1 MKFQRL
7 SPLFFVV
14 ILIVLAVFPV
24 VAGESAAAG
33 EADAVEE
40 TAEAESLDVS
50 EALFEHVLDGNTLE
64 LFPFLPE
71 IHLPAGLS
79 MHRLMLVLSVILV
92 AGLYLAWI
100 KKGDLKPKARTVFL
114 ESLVLFVRDDIV
126 YPIMGEERGEKWL
139 PFFSTMF
146 LFIAAMNML
155 GLIPA
160 FKTATGNINVTTGI
174 AVIVLLL
181 TFIAGF
187 KSLGF
192 VHFFKNLYPEGT
204 PVVIGVFVMLLEFIS
219 MFTKSMVLSLRLFAN
234 MFAGHLAILSF
245 LVLIFVIT
253 PFFGFISVPFSVFTY
268 TLEVLVGLLQAFVFT
283 LLSCIFITMAS
294 TPEGE

>member
-1 MKFQRL
+1 MNLKRPVFLLFLVLFLFQAF
-7 SPLFFVV
+7 S
-14 ILIVLAVFPV
+14 ASAGET
-24 VAGESAAAG
+24 AGESP
-33 EADAVEE
+33 
-40 TAEAESLDVS
+40 DVS
-50 EALFEHVLDGNTLE
+50 GTLFEHVLDGNTLE

-71 IHLPAGLS
+71 IELPAWLT
-79 MHRLMLVLSVILV
+79 MHRLMLVLSVILI
-92 AGLYLAWI
+92 AGFYLVKI
-100 KKGDLKPKARTVFL
+100 KKGDYRPRPGTILL
-114 ESLVLFVRDDIV
+114 ESLILFVRDDVV
-126 YPIMGEERGEKWL
+126 YPIMGEEEGEKWL

-146 LFIAAMNML
+146 LFIAMMNLL

-160 FKTATGNINVTTGI
+160 LKTATGNINVTTAM

-187 KSLGF
+187 RSLGI
-192 VHFFKNLYPEGT
+192 VPFFKNLFPEGT
-204 PVVIGVFVMLLEFIS
+204 PLGIGIFVMLLEFLS

>member
-1 MKFQRL
+1 MKLKRL
-7 SPLFFVV
+7 SPLLLIV
-14 ILIVLAVFPV
+14 ILIALPVFPAI
-24 VAGESAAAG
+24 AGET
-33 EADAVEE
+33 DAVEG
-40 TAEAESLDVS
+40 TAEAEGLDVS
-50 EALFEHVLDGNTLE
+50 EALFEHVLDGYTLE

-92 AGLYLAWI
+92 AGFYLAWI
-100 KKGDLKPKARTVFL
+100 KKGVLKPKARTVFL

-139 PFFSTMF
+139 PFFFTMF
-146 LFIAAMNML
+146 LFIAVMNML

-204 PVVIGVFVMLLEFIS
+204 PVVIGIFVMLLELLS

>member
-1 MKFQRL
+1 MKLQRL
-7 SPLFFVV
+7 L
-14 ILIVLAVFPV
+14 LIIAALMLLAVFPV
-24 VAGESAAAG
+24 SSVEPAENSPDVAG
-33 EADAVEE
+33 
-40 TAEAESLDVS
+40 T
-50 EALFEHVLDGNTLE
+50 LFEHVLDGQTLE
-64 LFPFLPE
+64 IFPFLPV
-71 IHLPAGLS
+71 ITLPPGLT
-79 MHRLMLVLSVILV
+79 MHRLMLILSVVFI
-92 AGLYLAWI
+92 AAFFLAWI
-100 KKGDLKPKARTVFL
+100 KKGDLKPRARTVFL
-114 ESLVLFVRDDIV
+114 ESLILFVRDDIV

-146 LFIAAMNML
+146 LFISTMNLL

-160 FKTATGNINVTTGI
+160 LKTATGNINVTTAMAI
-174 AVIVLLL
+174 IVLLL

-187 KSLGF
+187 KSLGI
-192 VHFFKNLYPEGT
+192 VHFFKNLFPEGT
-204 PVVIGVFVMLLEFIS
+204 PLGIGIFVMLLEFLS
-219 MFTKSMVLSLRLFAN
+219 LFTKSMVLSLRLFAN

-283 LLSCIFITMAS
+283 LLSCIFIMMAS

>member
-1 MKFQRL
+1 
-7 SPLFFVV
+7 
-14 ILIVLAVFPV
+14 
-24 VAGESAAAG
+24 
-33 EADAVEE
+33 
-40 TAEAESLDVS
+40 
-50 EALFEHVLDGNTLE
+50 
-64 LFPFLPE
+64 
-71 IHLPAGLS
+71 
-79 MHRLMLVLSVILV
+79 
-92 AGLYLAWI
+92 
-100 KKGDLKPKARTVFL
+100 
-114 ESLVLFVRDDIV
+114 
-126 YPIMGEERGEKWL
+126 MGEERGEKWL
-139 PFFSTMF
+139 PFFFTMF
-146 LFIAAMNML
+146 LFIAVMNML

-204 PVVIGVFVMLLEFIS
+204 PVVIGIFVMLLELLS